1 MPQVSCLLI
10 WIAHAK
16 RNRAAL
22 WRQTCPNGLRV
33 SQSLSLGT
41 TSQLLRSKTTCTHA
55 HAGMLWFATLATIA
69 RGTSKVP
76 AGKRVCNLARAL
88 RTLFLPIH
96 RHSRERTALAWKRD
110 RFGQEPT
117 RCSPNSTRHSAR
129 GLSAWPRRISRVG
142 KSLSVEGGSRGP
154 VWVCPCYPSSRA
166 CLTDPRARI
175 PDASFAA
182 GTVPKLTV

>member
-10 WIAHAK
+10 SIAHAK
-16 RNRAAL
+16 RRRAAL

-55 HAGMLWFATLATIA
+55 HAGMPWFATLATIA

-96 RHSRERTALAWKRD
+96 RHSRERTALEWKRD
-110 RFGQEPT
+110 P
-117 RCSPNSTRHSAR
+117 
-129 GLSAWPRRISRVG
+129 I
-142 KSLSVEGGSRGP
+142 
-154 VWVCPCYPSSRA
+154 
-166 CLTDPRARI
+166 RARTHALLSELDPTIRARTLRMADENI
-175 PDASFAA
+175 PSRKKSFS
-182 GTVPKLTV
+182 